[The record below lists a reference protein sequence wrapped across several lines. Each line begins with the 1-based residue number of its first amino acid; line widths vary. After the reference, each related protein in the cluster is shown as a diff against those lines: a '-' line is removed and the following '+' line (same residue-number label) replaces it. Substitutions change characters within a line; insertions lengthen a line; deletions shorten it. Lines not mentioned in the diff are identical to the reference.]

1 MNLNINDMDSL
12 IDSVRRSINRCVEEM
27 GHMGELLAKNALK
40 LTDRDIAGV
49 HGCIVAINSIQAEYF
64 NWEQIL
70 WKLERER
77 EAMQADTDWQ
87 PCECSGCEPA
97 EPSILTPSEAEAKRV
112 YDEEYERRA
121 TKVLGSNE
129 CCCPGTMGVRCN
141 PGECN
146 QNDDLW

>member
-1 MNLNINDMDSL
+1 MNLNNNDIDSL

-27 GHMGELLAKNALK
+27 GHMGELLAKNALQVP
-40 LTDRDIAGV
+40 DRDIAGV
-49 HGCIVAINSIQAEYF
+49 HGCIVSIASLQAEYF

-77 EAMQADTDWQ
+77 EAMQHDADWQ
-87 PCECSGCEPA
+87 PCECSGCQVA

-129 CCCPGTMGVRCN
+129 S
-141 PGECN
+141 
-146 QNDDLW
+146 DDLW